1 MKPAKSWICYFS
13 PTGDFAPRGG
23 GRRQGIELRADGRLR
38 RDARCGLRCG
48 GARGTRRSSPYRLRR
63 ACGSARLAAVG
74 CRAGRRY
81 AGRGGRAL
89 RQSRLR
95 TCRVRAGRFRGGT
108 GIRACGCGRFRRR
121 ALLPTA
127 RWPIAAGRPM
137 GRLRRGRGLRA
148 RRGGETRCRRGAG
161 DRCEEVA
168 DRAQRDAL
176 DVAVRAVR
184 TRLPPQSEAASATG
198 GGRDLG
204 RQVHALRP
212 LCETLPDGE
221 PSSPATSFVLMRR
234 SVSAAVL
241 ASRDVPSAH
250 AATILPSHPCC
261 RVISRNASAT
271 SRSCRACTT
280 RSHETGTSGSGLF
293 SCRFGVVELYSV
305 PSGCSSRIMSR
316 SRTPS
321 STIGWS

>member
-1 MKPAKSWICYFS
+1 M
-13 PTGDFAPRGG
+13 
-23 GRRQGIELRADGRLR
+23 
-38 RDARCGLRCG
+38 
-48 GARGTRRSSPYRLRR
+48 RSALRR
-63 ACGSARLAAVG
+63 AP
-74 CRAGRRY
+74 
-81 AGRGGRAL
+81 GRGGLRRTVYGHAAPARLGGGWMPCGATVRRPWWSCSTAIAPTNMPRASWPISWRHGDSCPWL
-89 RQSRLR
+89 RP
-95 TCRVRAGRFRGGT
+95 V
-108 GIRACGCGRFRRR
+108 RRR
-121 ALLPTA
+121 ALLLHGALADRCGAA
-127 RWPIAAGRPM
+127 RR
-137 GRLRRGRGLRA
+137 GRLCRGRGLRA
-148 RRGGETRCRRGAG
+148 RRGGENCRRRGAG

-184 TRLPPQSEAASATG
+184 TRLPPQSKRHPQRWWSS
-198 GGRDLG
+198 RPG
-204 RQVHALRP
+204 RQVHALWP

-221 PSSPATSFVLMRR
+221 PSSPATSFVPMRR

-261 RVISRNASAT
+261 RAISRNASAT

-280 RSHETGTSGSGLF
+280 RKYETGTSGSGLF

-316 SRTPS
+316 NRTPS